1 MNQTELKENF
11 KEKLNI
17 AVSEINNLEAQIAAK
32 RELALKLK
40 GAIEALEI
48 LEQQQEEPTETE

>member
-48 LEQQQEEPTETE
+48 LEQQEDKEETE

>member
-11 KEKLNI
+11 KEKLTV

>member
-1 MNQTELKENF
+1 MNQTDLKENF
-11 KEKLNI
+11 KEKLTV